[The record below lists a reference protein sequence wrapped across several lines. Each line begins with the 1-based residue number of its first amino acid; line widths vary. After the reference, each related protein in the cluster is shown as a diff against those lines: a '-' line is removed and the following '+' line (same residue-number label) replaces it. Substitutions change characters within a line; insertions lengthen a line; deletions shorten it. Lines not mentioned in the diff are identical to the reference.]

1 MSEEEN
7 KINIEDKKRGD
18 AVMGVLLMSIGVII
32 SAGLALFAGDI
43 AVMAIVVTIIGAAGY
58 IGGVLK

>member
-32 SAGLALFAGDI
+32 SAGLALFAGGI
-43 AVMAIVVTIIGAAGY
+43 AVIVVTIIGAAGY